1 MSFKDEYSLYQ
12 QNITPDE
19 NFLNTLAGKMERQQ
33 QKNRRKKALIPIL
46 STAAVCGAA
55 AAVVLIFN
63 IGGFAM
69 NPPNQMEVD
78 LGTDKINYITDI
90 FSEKDIFEDCN
101 DIPKALS
108 EMLLKEGT
116 VLYKSDKNTFDYSG
130 KQERNS
136 IEALALK
143 IGAAVETSDGS
154 NSAAVYYMAVDNEG
168 NVVKFTVS
176 GDILVVSG
184 KNFRLS

>member
-1 MSFKDEYSLYQ
+1 MSFKNEYSLYQ

-19 NFLNTLAGKMERQQ
+19 NFLDALAGKMERQKQ
-33 QKNRRKKALIPIL
+33 NNRKKVLIPIL
-46 STAAVCGAA
+46 STAALCGAA

-69 NPPNQMEVD
+69 NPPNQIDVD

-90 FSEKDIFEDCN
+90 FSEKDIFEDCG

-108 EMLLKEGT
+108 EMLLKEDT
-116 VLYKSDKNTFDYSG
+116 AVYKSDKNTFDYDG
-130 KQERNS
+130 KQDRDS

-143 IGAAVETSDGS
+143 IGTASETSDSS

-168 NVVKFTVS
+168 NVIKFTVS

-184 KNFRLS
+184 KSFKLS